1 MFVSLP
7 FPRIIPFISGGIKKC
22 SRSTIKR
29 YCGRNTR
36 NNKKKPE
43 TTPTDVTKSIKEK
56 LAKRKHDLDI
66 STYTHMTRTKIQNPS
81 GYQEI
86 KKQLRKCNNVTD
98 VMNIMMANK
107 KCEDVQVGT
116 TAITKKK

>member
-66 STYTHMTRTKIQNPS
+66 STYTHD
-81 GYQEI
+81 I